1 VVRSMG
7 EKLIFIAA
15 TIRKDFWSWFVISF
29 SFTAIYYMVL
39 MLGLII
45 RFDSLPNYV
54 NAYGWIDNVRTIIQ
68 STPSITDTL
77 IIINDEWIFEVGFM
91 NYDFGT
97 GISEWS
103 LFLAPT
109 KILGVFLL
117 GLLIATNYL
126 LLRPKNRVCN
136 DVRARTSV
144 TASGFGAL
152 CVALASITMSWVVC
166 CSTPTWVVGLAMMG
180 LGVSTSLWLEPMGV
194 WVNLLGF
201 GVLLIAILSAAERN
215 RSSFTD

>member
-1 VVRSMG
+1 MG

-29 SFTAIYYMVL
+29 CFTAIYYMVL

-68 STPSITDTL
+68 STPSIKDTL